1 MRLLRAYRTLVV
13 VLSSYLWHNAWALVR
28 GSAWDE
34 RTLPDVHRRN
44 AQRVERT
51 IVRIQGLFIKVGQLI
66 SILTNF
72 LPEEFRAELEGLQDQ
87 IPARPL
93 GEVERRIERELGS
106 PAQTLFAWFDP
117 EPLASASLAQVH
129 EARLHDGRRVAVKV
143 QHADIERTAKSDLG
157 AIRVILAVIAA
168 VTGIGGLRRVFPEVR
183 AMILGELDFVREA
196 DNLRRIAANFAAGAN
211 ADGNGDGQRAQAG
224 AHRIAFPE
232 ALPELSTARVLTAT
246 FVEGIKISDVDA
258 LRAAGLEPRA
268 IAERVVRAYCEMVFS
283 HGLYHADP
291 HPGNILVQPGEGG
304 AATLAFL
311 DFGAVAELSS
321 RMKEGIPRFLD
332 AVLRRDPAKILAA
345 LRSMG
350 FIARGSDEEVAER
363 VIAYVQSRFLEE
375 VTGSSWSVKDVQVDA
390 RAKLEALGDL
400 KRMEVSFQDLMAIVD
415 VPREWILI
423 ERTNLLLLGLCT
435 HLDPRFNPFTVI
447 RPYLKELLQGAD
459 GNLVE
464 RFSAVAKEMALA
476 ALSLPTD
483 LGRLVGKTQRGDL
496 EVRLRGLR
504 ESAELLYALGHQ
516 LLWTACAMF
525 CGVFAWQAHQHG
537 DARLTRWATGAGIAF
552 LLLLAGALLRG
563 RRLRRRPRR

>member
-1 MRLLRAYRTLVV
+1 
-13 VLSSYLWHNAWALVR
+13 
-28 GSAWDE
+28 
-34 RTLPDVHRRN
+34 
-44 AQRVERT
+44 
-51 IVRIQGLFIKVGQLI
+51 
-66 SILTNF
+66 
-72 LPEEFRAELEGLQDQ
+72 
-87 IPARPL
+87 
-93 GEVERRIERELGS
+93 
-106 PAQTLFAWFDP
+106 
-117 EPLASASLAQVH
+117 
-129 EARLHDGRRVAVKV
+129 
-143 QHADIERTAKSDLG
+143 
-157 AIRVILAVIAA
+157 
-168 VTGIGGLRRVFPEVR
+168 
-183 AMILGELDFVREA
+183 
-196 DNLRRIAANFAAGAN
+196 
-211 ADGNGDGQRAQAG
+211 
-224 AHRIAFPE
+224 
-232 ALPELSTARVLTAT
+232 
-246 FVEGIKISDVDA
+246 
-258 LRAAGLEPRA
+258 
-268 IAERVVRAYCEMVFS
+268 MVFR

-291 HPGNILVQPGEGG
+291 HPGNILVQPGEQG

-390 RAKLEALGDL
+390 RAKIEALGDL

-525 CGVFAWQAHQHG
+525 CGVFAWQARQHG
-537 DARLTRWATGAGIAF
+537 DARLARWALGAGVAF
-552 LLLLAGALLRG
+552 LLLLGGALLRG

>member
-51 IVRIQGLFIKVGQLI
+51 IVGIQGLFIKVGQLI

-93 GEVERRIERELGS
+93 EQVERRIERELGS
-106 PAQTLFAWFDP
+106 PAQTLFAWFNP
-117 EPLASASLAQVH
+117 EPLAAASLAQVH

-157 AIRVILAVIAA
+157 AIRVILAIVGA
-168 VTGIGGLRRVFPEVR
+168 VTGVTGLRRVFPEVR

-196 DNLRRIAANFAAGAN
+196 DNLRRIAANFAASA
-211 ADGNGDGQRAQAG
+211 NGDA
-224 AHRIAFPE
+224 IVFPE
-232 ALPELSTARVLTAT
+232 PLPELSTARVLTAT
-246 FVEGIKISDVDA
+246 FVEGVKISDVEA

-268 IAERVVRAYCEMVFS
+268 IAERVVHAYCEMVFR

-291 HPGNILVQPGEGG
+291 HPGNILVQPGEQG

-321 RMKEGIPRFLD
+321 
-332 AVLRRDPAKILAA
+332 
-345 LRSMG
+345 
-350 FIARGSDEEVAER
+350 
-363 VIAYVQSRFLEE
+363 
-375 VTGSSWSVKDVQVDA
+375 
-390 RAKLEALGDL
+390 
-400 KRMEVSFQDLMAIVD
+400 RMEVSFQDLMAIVD

-459 GNLVE
+459 GTLVE
-464 RFSAVAKEMALA
+464 RFSTVAKEMALA
-476 ALSLPTD
+476 ALSLTTD

-525 CGVFAWQAHQHG
+525 CGVFAWQANQHG
-537 DARLTRWATGAGIAF
+537 DPRLARWAGGAGVAF

-563 RRLRRRPRR
+563 RRLRRRSRR

>member
-13 VLSSYLWHNAWALVR
+13 VLASYLWHNLWAAVRGAAWA
-28 GSAWDE
+28 E
-34 RTLPDVHRRN
+34 RRLPDVHRRN
-44 AQRVERT
+44 ARRVERT
-51 IVRIQGLFIKVGQLI
+51 IITIQGLFIKVGQLI

-93 GEVERRIERELGS
+93 EQVERRIERELGS
-106 PAQTLFAWFDP
+106 PAQTLFAWFNP
-117 EPLASASLAQVH
+117 EPLAAASLAQVH

-157 AIRVILAVIAA
+157 AIRVILAIVGA
-168 VTGIGGLRRVFPEVR
+168 VTGVTGLRRVFPEVR

-196 DNLRRIAANFAAGAN
+196 DNLRRIAANFAASA
-211 ADGNGDGQRAQAG
+211 NGDA
-224 AHRIAFPE
+224 IVFPE
-232 ALPELSTARVLTAT
+232 PLPELSTARVLTAT
-246 FVEGIKISDVDA
+246 FVEGVKISDVEA

-268 IAERVVRAYCEMVFS
+268 IAERVVHAYCEMVFR

-291 HPGNILVQPGEGG
+291 HPGNILVQPGEQG

-459 GNLVE
+459 GTLVE
-464 RFSAVAKEMALA
+464 RFSTVAKEMALA

-525 CGVFAWQAHQHG
+525 CGVFAWQANQHG
-537 DARLTRWATGAGIAF
+537 DPRLARWAGGAGVAF

-563 RRLRRRPRR
+563 RRLRRRSRR